1 MGPHLM
7 RRPPKYVQGFIDRH
21 GKPRFYFR
29 RPGFKRL
36 PLPGLP
42 WSPQFMAAYE
52 AVLAEAPRV
61 AIGAWRTRPGTVA
74 AAVAGYFGS
83 AAFAMGAET
92 TRRTRRQ
99 ILEKFR
105 AEHGDKG
112 IGTLGRAHV
121 ERMVSARAATPGAAL
136 NFLGALRALM
146 RHAIISGLR
155 ANDPTVGVRAPKYRS
170 GGFYTWTEDDIA
182 AFEARHPIGTPAR
195 LALALLLYTAQRRA
209 DVVQMGRQHL
219 RDGLLHL
226 RQSKTGRQL
235 AIPLHPELQA
245 VLNATPASNLTF
257 IITRNGRTFQP
268 DSFTHWFKR
277 RCQEARL
284 PPRASVHGLR
294 KAACRRLA
302 ELGCSASVIAAIS
315 GHATLREVSRYTA
328 AADQVRLARQGVEAL
343 TRTKTVKPA

>member
-1 MGPHLM
+1 
-7 RRPPKYVQGFIDRH
+7 
-21 GKPRFYFR
+21 
-29 RPGFKRL
+29 
-36 PLPGLP
+36 
-42 WSPQFMAAYE
+42 
-52 AVLAEAPRV
+52 
-61 AIGAWRTRPGTVA
+61 
-74 AAVAGYFGS
+74 
-83 AAFAMGAET
+83 
-92 TRRTRRQ
+92 
-99 ILEKFR
+99 
-105 AEHGDKG
+105 
-112 IGTLGRAHV
+112 
-121 ERMVSARAATPGAAL
+121 
-136 NFLGALRALM
+136 M

-155 ANDPTVGVRAPKYRS
+155 ADDPTVGVPAPKYRS

-245 VLNATPASNLTF
+245 VLDATPASNLTF
-257 IITRNGRTFQP
+257 LTTRNGRTFQP
-268 DSFTHWFKR
+268 DSFTHCFKR
-277 RCQEARL
+277 RCQEAGL

-328 AADQVRLARQGVEAL
+328 AADQVRLARQGMEAL